1 MKQKTRTED
10 REMNR
15 ASKRNLPWTG
25 SSEGGAPGSPS
36 RDFRLSEGGQFR
48 NFLAGYNSQTMY
60 PFFTWL
66 EASALSDWVR
76 SSPSMFAFPFIL
88 ILHTVGMAFLV
99 GANVA
104 IDLRILG
111 FAAGI
116 PLSTLE
122 KFFPVMWF
130 GFVVNAVSGL
140 LLLIGYPDK
149 SAHQPGVLPEVDSD
163 RRGFDGNVGH
173 TKPGAAA

>member
-1 MKQKTRTED
+1 MMQVPTLRSTVII
-10 REMNR
+10 R
-15 ASKRNLPWTG
+15 AT
-25 SSEGGAPGSPS
+25 
-36 RDFRLSEGGQFR
+36 
-48 NFLAGYNSQTMY
+48 TMY
-60 PFFTWL
+60 SFFTWL

-99 GANVA
+99 GANIA

-140 LLLIGYPDK
+140 LLLIGYPTK
-149 SAHQPGVLPEVDSD
+149 ALTNPVFYLKLILIAVALTETWVMRNQVL
-163 RRGFDGNVGH
+163 RRENSNGRLLAGTSIVLWA
-173 TKPGAAA
+173 GAVTAGRLLAYTYRHLMAGG